1 MVLDLML
8 QYAMFYD
15 AKCAFLFFLDLV
27 VWGMY
32 NWLLFIR
39 YHALFLFND
48 LLIYLEILFFVL
60 LLSFSMFYV
69 IAFLFDILQLLVP

>member
-1 MVLDLML
+1 MPCSTMRN
-8 QYAMFYD
+8 AHS
-15 AKCAFLFFLDLV
+15 CFLFGFGGLGDVQLV
-27 VWGMY
+27 TFY
-32 NWLLFIR
+32 SLTCS
-39 YHALFLFND
+39 FLFND